1 MKIANKQNKKYL
13 YVQKIQ
19 YNNDWLYNEY
29 LQIYVPK
36 KRDYFLKIQC
46 SHLELPSWTL
56 IYINYCMPEI

>member
-19 YNNDWLYNEY
+19 YNIDWLYNEY

-36 KRDYFLKIQC
+36 K
-46 SHLELPSWTL
+46 
-56 IYINYCMPEI
+56 EIIS